1 MNGLKH
7 ERVIRN
13 YVEEYRIVRGVTTW
27 TAGIDKPGRTHLMGS
42 GPVEIGSLVPE
53 GKDNVKVVVDIL
65 NKAELNGVESDN
77 LHQSIWKRF
86 ASMEQPTRYVVS
98 WNVI

>member
-53 GKDNVKVVVDIL
+53 GKDNVKSGGYF
-65 NKAELNGVESDN
+65 K
-77 LHQSIWKRF
+77 
-86 ASMEQPTRYVVS
+86 
-98 WNVI
+98 